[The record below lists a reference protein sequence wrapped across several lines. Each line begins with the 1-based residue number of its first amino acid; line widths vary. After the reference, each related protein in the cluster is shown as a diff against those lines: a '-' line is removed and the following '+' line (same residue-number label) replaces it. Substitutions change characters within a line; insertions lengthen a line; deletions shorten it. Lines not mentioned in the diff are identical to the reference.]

1 MPNIVHRVEAHGS
14 AETAFKC
21 LSTIDGLAS
30 WWTQQ
35 TTGDSRPG
43 GVIKFRFGDRGGF
56 EMKVVELDPNKRV
69 QWQVISGPDEWVG
82 TKLSFE
88 LKQEGDATAVF
99 FQHRD
104 WKEQSEFMH
113 HCSTKW
119 AMFLISLKSVIE
131 TGKGAAYPNDLHI
144 TVTAD

>member
-1 MPNIVHRVEAHGS
+1 MPNIVHRVQAQGS
-14 AETAFKC
+14 AEAVYKC

-30 WWTQQ
+30 WWTKQ
-35 TTGDSRPG
+35 TTGDSRQG
-43 GVIKFRFGDRGGF
+43 GVIQFRFGDRGGF
-56 EMKVVELDPNKRV
+56 DMKVVELEPNKRV
-69 QWQVISGPDEWVG
+69 LWQVISGPDEWVG

-119 AMFLISLKSVIE
+119 AMFLISLKSLIE
-131 TGKGAAYPNDLHI
+131 SGKGAAYPNDVHI